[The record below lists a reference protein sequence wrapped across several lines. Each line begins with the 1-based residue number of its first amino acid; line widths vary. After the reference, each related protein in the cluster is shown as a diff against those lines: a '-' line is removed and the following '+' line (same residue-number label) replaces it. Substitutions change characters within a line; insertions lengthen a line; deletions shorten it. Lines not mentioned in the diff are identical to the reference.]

1 VHMLVLLIRA
11 SCQPAKPSCREDII
25 SWFHEVEMKRSA
37 GVNPSTGKMA
47 KWFHGESTYDIV
59 AFVGD
64 VNKNH
69 FETSRKVR
77 PRNKVMS
84 ANGSPGLKL
93 LFFCYSIFLIYTP

>member
-1 VHMLVLLIRA
+1 MLVLLIRA

-59 AFVGD
+59 VFLSAMLARTTLRLREMSD
-64 VNKNH
+64 P
-69 FETSRKVR
+69 ETTRLCQRTV
-77 PRNKVMS
+77 PQ
-84 ANGSPGLKL
+84 G
-93 LFFCYSIFLIYTP
+93 